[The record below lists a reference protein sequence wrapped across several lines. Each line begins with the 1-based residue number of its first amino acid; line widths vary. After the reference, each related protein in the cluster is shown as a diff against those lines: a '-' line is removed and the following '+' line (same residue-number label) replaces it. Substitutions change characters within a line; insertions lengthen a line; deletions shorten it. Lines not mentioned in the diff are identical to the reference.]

1 MVKETGSLLPVQ
13 QGHLAS
19 LEDGLDFVNT
29 YHLAGA
35 HRRVRQ
41 VREGG
46 HDHLDSP
53 ASALE
58 WFAAHDL
65 MHSTARDQLLER
77 YQKAPQ
83 EGEQM
88 LARLRRLRTA
98 MRGVLASAV
107 ERRSP
112 DLADL
117 AEINRA
123 MRTHYIYELVPAT
136 DGISLEHRHQ
146 GDPVDGAMSRLAES
160 VARELIQGMPERLRI
175 CDNPACRE
183 VFADTS
189 RTGRKR
195 WCDMSTCGNR
205 AKVARHRARLRSE
218 LAGPSLPAV
227 H

>member
-1 MVKETGSLLPVQ
+1 MVKATGSLLPVQ

-41 VREGG
+41 VHEHE

-53 ASALE
+53 ATALE
-58 WFAAHDL
+58 WFAGHDL
-65 MHSTARDQLLER
+65 VHSSARDQLLER
-77 YQKAPQ
+77 YQADPQ

-88 LARLRRLRTA
+88 LARLRRLRAA
-98 MRGVLASAV
+98 MRGVLVSAV

-123 MRTHYIYELVPAT
+123 MRTHYIYELVPAQ
-136 DGISLEHRHQ
+136 DGISVEHRHQ

-160 VARELIQGMPERLRI
+160 VAREMIQGMPGRLRI
-175 CDNPACRE
+175 CDNPTCRE
-183 VFADTS
+183 VFSDNS

-205 AKVARHRARLRSE
+205 AKVARHRARLRAVMGGS
-218 LAGPSLPAV
+218 SLPEV
-227 H
+227 L

>member
-1 MVKETGSLLPVQ
+1 MQ

-29 YHLAGA
+29 YHLSGA
-35 HRRVRQ
+35 HRRFRQ
-41 VREGG
+41 SAAQG

-53 ASALE
+53 ATALE
-58 WFAAHDL
+58 WFAGHDL
-65 MHSTARDQLLER
+65 LHASARDQLLKR
-77 YQKAPQ
+77 YEEAPQ
-83 EGEQM
+83 EGVEM
-88 LARLRRLRTA
+88 LARLRRLRAA
-98 MRGVLASAV
+98 MRGALVSAI
-107 ERRSP
+107 ESRP
-112 DLADL
+112 ADLADL

-160 VARELIQGMPERLRI
+160 VARELIQGTPERLRI
-175 CDNPACRE
+175 CDNPTCRE
-183 VFADTS
+183 VFKDSS

-205 AKVARHRARLRSE
+205 AKVARHRARMRSE
-218 LAGPSLPAV
+218 LAGAPPPELT
-227 H
+227 